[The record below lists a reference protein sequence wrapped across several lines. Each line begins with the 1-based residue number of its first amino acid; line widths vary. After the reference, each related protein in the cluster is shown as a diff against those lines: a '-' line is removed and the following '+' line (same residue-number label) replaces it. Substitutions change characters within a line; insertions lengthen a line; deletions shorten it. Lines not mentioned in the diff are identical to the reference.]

1 VDELAHPTPIQ
12 PFWLTV
18 SAHAN
23 IVIIWQRIERA
34 TMVIA
39 LGLRRDRFAL
49 HTIIP
54 VAPLLFVQ
62 TQSAIQSAKGTEDC
76 TYAGNV
82 VPTQTLIHQVD
93 WESGNV
99 ILADTITLRRQP
111 STST

>member
-1 VDELAHPTPIQ
+1 MAKACALQPQDCENANYFLIVWLRACKMDELAHPTPIQ

-39 LGLRRDRFAL
+39 LGLRRDRAAL

-54 VAPLLFVQ
+54 IAPLLSVQ
-62 TQSAIQSAKGTEDC
+62 TQSAIQSAKETD
-76 TYAGNV
+76 
-82 VPTQTLIHQVD
+82 
-93 WESGNV
+93 
-99 ILADTITLRRQP
+99 
-111 STST
+111 